1 MSALV
6 LEGRHAVVTG
16 AGGGIGG
23 AIASELAEMGA
34 RVTLMGRTAQKLGLR
49 RAALDGH
56 SGAAVTVDVTDPVSV
71 SRAFDEAIAAHGPV
85 TILVNAAGIAE
96 GASFEQT
103 DLSLWRTT
111 LEVDLTGAYLCIS
124 RMLPGALAAG
134 WGRIVS
140 VASTAGLRGYRY
152 ATAYCAAKHGLI
164 GLTRALAL
172 ETART
177 GVTVNAVCPGYADTA
192 MTAKTVVEIA
202 ERTGRAAARVKE
214 TLERLNPQKRL
225 IAPSEIALT
234 VGWLCLPTSSS
245 ITGQSI
251 AVAGGEVM

>member
-1 MSALV
+1 MTMP

-16 AGGGIGG
+16 AGGDIGG
-23 AIASELAEMGA
+23 AIACELAELGA
-34 RVTLMGRTAQKLGLR
+34 RVTLMGLTLAKLEAR

-56 SGAAVTVDVTDPVSV
+56 VTEAVPIDVADPSSV
-71 SRAFDEAIAAHGPV
+71 RVAFDRIRERHGAP
-85 TILVNAAGIAE
+85 TILINAAGIAA
-96 GASFEQT
+96 GAPLDQT
-103 DLSLWRTT
+103 DLALWQRT
-111 LEVDLTGAYLCIS
+111 LDVDLTGAYLCIS
-124 RMLPGALAAG
+124 EVLPGAIAAG
-134 WGRIVS
+134 WGRIVN

-152 ATAYCAAKHGLI
+152 ATAYCAAKHGLV

-192 MTAKTVVEIA
+192 MTSRTISDIA
-202 ERTGRAAARVKE
+202 ARTGRAPARVKE

-225 IAPSEIALT
+225 IAPSEVALT

-251 AVAGGEVM
+251 AVAGGEVT